1 MRQALRFCAFA
12 LASAAMTVIAGWWSI
27 PALAALWVR
36 VVPRAP
42 MPATTCGLGAA
53 SGWALLLAWNAVHGP
68 VGTVARRVGG
78 LFLVPGWVFLGV
90 TLLFG
95 GLLAAAAAIVAGE
108 TRSR

>member
-1 MRQALRFCAFA
+1 
-12 LASAAMTVIAGWWSI
+12 
-27 PALAALWVR
+27 
-36 VVPRAP
+36 
-42 MPATTCGLGAA
+42 
-53 SGWALLLAWNAVHGP
+53 VHGP